1 MALHLNERFSPMSC
15 KWNGPFSIGLIFTL
29 RDYLYVWNVCIFWDS
44 SSFSFSFTH
53 TYTHKLTH
61 WCVKSGWRWN
71 STYVLSKV
79 RKEVHVSYFCL
90 LYWTCYYHIG
100 PGCCFDSGLLVGK
113 IVPAFLHKFW
123 HFIYLSLLSSDD
135 SVVWTGR
142 VWACLSF
149 SIVSS
154 NKGGKLAW
162 IAK

>member
-1 MALHLNERFSPMSC
+1 MFFSYELQMEWPFFYWVDFHTQRLSLHEECLHILRF
-15 KWNGPFSIGLIFTL
+15 FLFL
-29 RDYLYVWNVCIFWDS
+29 
-44 SSFSFSFTH
+44 SFTH

-71 STYVLSKV
+71 STYVLCKV

-90 LYWTCYYHIG
+90 LYWICYYHIG

-113 IVPAFLHKFW
+113 IVPTFLHKFW

-154 NKGGKLAW
+154 NKGGKLAR